1 MHGAHRLHGSTHDQ
15 AVISAS
21 PPAATEGEAGFS
33 KKKTEGE
40 ATALGR
46 RRRGDAQRGFR
57 TDA

>member
-33 KKKTEGE
+33 KKTEGE